1 MRPPERTRIRVSPG
15 APALLAVFVWLSS
28 PEVLGAVLLAALCH
42 ELGHYAALRRR
53 GGWVRA
59 VRISALGAEMQVAGR
74 MSYGGELLAA
84 AAGPAVNLLL
94 AAALGLPG
102 RWWEP
107 LYLLAGAQAVLGCFN
122 LLPILPLDGGRMLWL
137 ALCWGTDPFLA
148 DQVTQA
154 VSLAAAGLLTVAGA
168 ALARRSPFLLWTAAA
183 LLAAVHAPLI
193 RHIQNGVIT
202 HIETSGMR
210 GELAEQVSR
219 GLIDCP
225 VVFRSH
231 GGRASAIRSG
241 DLHIDVAF
249 LGAPS
254 CDPYG
259 NANGYSRDDEDG
271 IACGSLGYARTDA
284 TYADNVIVITN
295 HLVAYPNAPWAIP
308 EFEVDYVVMTDDIG
322 DPKGIMSGATRYTK
336 DPKELLIAKTAANV
350 IEAAG
355 YLYDGFS
362 MQMGSGGA
370 SLATA
375 RFLRQKM
382 IDQNIHCRFA
392 LGGITGQIAAMHEEG
407 LIDRILDVQSF
418 DLDAAKSLKNN
429 HFHHQISASYYA
441 SHMVAA
447 AVDQLDFVILS
458 ALEIDT
464 DFNVNVLTG
473 SDGVIRGAIGGH
485 PDTAEGASLSVV
497 VAPLT
502 RGRIPT
508 IVKRV
513 NTVVTPGDVVDVVVT
528 DQGIA
533 VNPRRPDVKEKLEK
547 AGLHVFTIQQ
557 LQKRAEK
564 LVGVPDPI
572 RYKDRIV
579 GVVMYRDNTI
589 IDVIRQID
597 EDA

>member
-1 MRPPERTRIRVSPG
+1 MVELEKIPHLDEISHHGVFQGVRPKNTATFRQRTVAHNKLVPSLEEAIRRTGLKDGMTISFHHHFRNGDHV
-15 APALLAVFVWLSS
+15 LNMVVDTLARMGYKNLT
-28 PEVLGAVLLAALCH
+28 LAA
-42 ELGHYAALRRR
+42 
-53 GGWVRA
+53 
-59 VRISALGAEMQVAGR
+59 S
-74 MSYGGELLAA
+74 S
-84 AAGPAVNLLL
+84 
-94 AAALGLPG
+94 
-102 RWWEP
+102 
-107 LYLLAGAQAVLGCFN
+107 
-122 LLPILPLDGGRMLWL
+122 
-137 ALCWGTDPFLA
+137 
-148 DQVTQA
+148 
-154 VSLAAAGLLTVAGA
+154 
-168 ALARRSPFLLWTAAA
+168 
-183 LLAAVHAPLI
+183 LAAVHAPLI
-193 RHIQNGVIT
+193 EHIKAGVIT
-202 HIETSGMR
+202 HIETSGLR

-219 GLIDCP
+219 GLMDCP

-231 GGRASAIRSG
+231 GGRAAAISSG

-259 NANGYSRDDEDG
+259 NANGYSRDDDDS

-284 TYADNVIVITN
+284 KYADNVIVITSN
-295 HLVAYPNAPWAIP
+295 VVNYPNAPWAIP
-308 EFEVDYVVMTDDIG
+308 EDDVDYIVKVDDIG

-336 DPKELLIAKTAANV
+336 NPKELLIAETAANV

-370 SLATA
+370 SLAAA
-375 RFLRQKM
+375 RFLREKM
-382 IDQNIHCRFA
+382 LAQHIHCRFA

-418 DLDAAKSLKNN
+418 DVDAALSLKKN

-441 SHMVAA
+441 SPLASA

-497 VAPLT
+497 VGPLT

-508 IVKRV
+508 IIDHV
-513 NTVVTPGDVVDVVVT
+513 NTVVTPGATVDVVVT
-528 DQGIA
+528 DQGVA
-533 VNPRRPDVKEKLEK
+533 VNPNRPEVAQKLKK
-547 AGLHVFTIQQ
+547 AGIRVYTIQQ
-557 LQKRAEK
+557 LKEKAEA
-564 LVGVPDPI
+564 LVGKPDPI
-572 RYKDRIV
+572 RYLDRIV

-589 IDVIRQID
+589 LDVIRQID
-597 EDA
+597 ETEA